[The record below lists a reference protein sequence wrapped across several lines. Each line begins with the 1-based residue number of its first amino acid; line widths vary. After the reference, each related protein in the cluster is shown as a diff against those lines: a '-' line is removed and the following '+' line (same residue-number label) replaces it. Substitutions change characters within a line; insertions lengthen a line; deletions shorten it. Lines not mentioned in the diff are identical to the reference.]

1 MVGLPDGSHFWPYS
15 KLFNT
20 NRERMQC
27 VISGLACLFCA
38 VVSLL
43 VKKIC
48 EEYIENTLQK

>member
-20 NRERMQC
+20 NRERTEC

-43 VKKIC
+43 IL
-48 EEYIENTLQK
+48 ENM